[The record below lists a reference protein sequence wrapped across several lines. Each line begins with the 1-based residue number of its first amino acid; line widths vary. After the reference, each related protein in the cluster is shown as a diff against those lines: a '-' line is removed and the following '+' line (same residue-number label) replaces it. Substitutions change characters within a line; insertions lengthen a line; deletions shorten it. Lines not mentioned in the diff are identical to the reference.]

1 VTRKFDGSK
10 IDKQILLVIVAISAL
25 TTKPS
30 AKSSNPPRFVRHLFI
45 LSVLGSASIVRV
57 SSRASTRAVVA
68 NDHEQI
74 APTTVRRNRKTTTT
88 MELMMTTMELMTTTT
103 TMTTTTRRRT
113 KTIVTMLKKMLR
125 MAERMMEPIL

>member
-1 VTRKFDGSK
+1 MTRKFDGSK

-57 SSRASTRAVVA
+57 SSRANTRAVVA

-74 APTTVRRNRKTTTT
+74 APTTVRRNRKMTTT
-88 MELMMTTMELMTTTT
+88 MELMMTTMELMTTT

>member
-1 VTRKFDGSK
+1 MTRKFDGSK

-74 APTTVRRNRKTTTT
+74 APTTVRRNRKMTTT
-88 MELMMTTMELMTTTT
+88 MELMMTTMELMTTT